1 MSGNRRTELME
12 ETNPLVKS
20 SLGGNGAV
28 LITDT
33 SAITGNFRMIYT
45 ITETVFSVLTA
56 DHTTNDLLTQSV
68 GSDYGTFPA
77 DRWIYGDITAIT
89 LTSGSVIAYK

>member
-1 MSGNRRTELME
+1 MEAASGL
-12 ETNPLVKS
+12 
-20 SLGGNGAV
+20 NGAV

-33 SAITGNFRMIYT
+33 SAITGKYTMIYT

-56 DHTTNDLLTQSV
+56 NHTTNDNTTQSV
-68 GSDYGTFPA
+68 GADYGTFPA

-89 LTSGSVIAYK
+89 LTSGSVMAYKAR